1 MKKKFIFIYLLF
13 IGLVYGTTV
22 TTNKE
27 IYNSTET
34 IKVSL
39 EDMSEYTDDWVAI
52 YKLNDSTDWS
62 NVLQWKWVPDINTT
76 LTFNTLP
83 VGEYIVRAF
92 FNNKYQ
98 VMAEDSFVVEE
109 SNNKIGLGL
118 FKKFYYPR
126 ERPRVRFFGVKQ
138 GEGNWIAIYPKD
150 SSTDWSNVLGWRW
163 LGGLTSTNNLYLNHE
178 KLEDGEYEVR
188 LFYNNEFE
196 VKAKENFFV
205 KKYAPQNVSIEA
217 NQREYTLEENI
228 TVHYYFASD
237 NPEDWIGIYPLGSS
251 NEWKNVKLWKRTDGV
266 RLNQNLLMGKLP
278 LGKYEVRT
286 FFNNSFDVEE
296 KNYFNVVDYKNLFVV
311 NRAKDVCKK
320 RNLDVKDVLCS
331 PVEENIAYVFVN
343 KRNEQYNDPQVNRL
357 YRVNMTE
364 GEEYAKL
371 LHENLWS
378 VGTPA
383 KFLKLENTP
392 LVVVSQQIMVI
403 DESWYF
409 TFFYKGE
416 KKLLSLNF
424 SEPASAHKYF
434 MQMYTS
440 ENGRKLNIEY
450 QDYIYEGNPLDAWKN
465 FKDIYDI
472 SNPEE
477 MILLSHTQEP

>member
-1 MKKKFIFIYLLF
+1 MKIKFIFIYIFLMEML
-13 IGLVYGTTV
+13 YGTTV
-22 TTNKE
+22 TTNKQ
-27 IYNSTET
+27 IYNSTEV
-34 IKVSL
+34 INVSL

-52 YKLNDSTDWS
+52 YKLTDSTDWS
-62 NVLQWKWVPDINTT
+62 NVLRWKWVPDINTT
-76 LTFNTLP
+76 LTFNALP
-83 VGEYIVRAF
+83 VGEYVVRAF

-98 VMAEDSFVVEE
+98 VIAEDTFVVEE
-109 SNNKIGLGL
+109 LNNKIGLDV
-118 FKKFYYPR
+118 FKKFYYLR
-126 ERPRVRFFGVKQ
+126 ERPRIRFFGVKE

-150 SSTDWSNVLGWRW
+150 SSNDWSNVLGWRW
-163 LGGLTSTNNLYLNHE
+163 LGDLTSTNDLYLNHE
-178 KLEDGEYEVR
+178 RFEEGEYEVR
-188 LFYNNEFE
+188 LFYNNKFKVE
-196 VKAKENFFV
+196 AKENFFV
-205 KKYAPQNVSIEA
+205 QKYAPRIEA
-217 NQREYTLEENI
+217 NQREYTIEENI

-266 RLNQNLLMGKLP
+266 GSNRNFLMGKLP
-278 LGKYEVRT
+278 AGKYEVRG
-286 FFNNSFDVEE
+286 FLNNSFDVEAR
-296 KNYFNVVDYKNLFVV
+296 NYFNVVDYKNLFVV

-343 KRNEQYNDPQVNRL
+343 KRTEQGNDHQVNRM

-371 LHENLWS
+371 LHGNLWS
-378 VGTPA
+378 IVTPA

-392 LVVVSQQIMVI
+392 LVVVSQQVMAI
-403 DESWYF
+403 DESWNF

-416 KKLLSLNF
+416 KKLLSLKF
-424 SEPASAHKYF
+424 SEPASARKYF

-440 ENGRKLNIEY
+440 ENGSKLNIEY
-450 QDYIYEGNPLDAWKN
+450 QEYIYEGDPLKDWKD

-472 SNPEE
+472 SNPKE
-477 MILLSHTQEP
+477 MILLSHERN